1 MSASFNV
8 LDDPWIPVIT
18 AEATEEL
25 LGIRQ
30 ILFRAHELREI
41 SSASPLEEYSMYRFL
56 GLFLM
61 DALRPERESDIE
73 DLLDGESFDHEV
85 IEDYIALCES
95 EGVSFDLFDE
105 KRPFLQSKFDVNSEK
120 TDGNTSRIDLTKAS
134 GNNHTHFDHGA
145 ETVRFLQADDAL
157 RQLLI
162 TYTFIAIGG
171 RGFKQGVN
179 GTPPYFSLIKGK
191 TLFETLINTLL
202 PIERISIPFDKPPV
216 LWRRESIQ
224 KEEDLPRVS
233 WMQGMLLPARRIL
246 LVPDPE
252 GRVTDV
258 YFSQGESFANK
269 ETWRDPYVSYQLQTK
284 KPIVPEDDKAI
295 WQNLCD
301 IIKSDSKLS
310 LLKLYRDTHTGET
323 PELTVYG
330 VKTDRAKYIQIYRYT
345 LSIPA
350 KLLKPDSEESVLL
363 LYKAVS
369 IVENLESKL
378 KKALL
383 DVYVPEGEDK
393 KKKKQKKNIQQ
404 SFKDCLVLYLRKC
417 ELRFWNYCD
426 EICASGPR
434 IEAFFG
440 FVDDV
445 AKFAKAAF
453 DSSVS
458 EGDLRAH
465 SLAKAESARIRLL
478 RNIEDLKKEAR
489 M

>member
-1 MSASFNV
+1 MRASFNA
-8 LDDPWIPVIT
+8 LDAPWIPVIT
-18 AEATEEL
+18 AEGTEEL

-30 ILFRAHELREI
+30 TLFRAHELREI
-41 SSASPLEEYSMYRFL
+41 SSASPLEEYSVYRFL

-73 DLLDGESFDHEV
+73 DLLDGERFDKGE
-85 IEDYIALCES
+85 IEDYITLCES

-105 KRPFLQSKFDVNSEK
+105 NRPFLQSKFDEK
-120 TDGNTSRIDLTKAS
+120 TEKPDGNICRIDLTKAS

-145 ETVRFLQADDAL
+145 GKNRFLQADDAL

-162 TYTFIAIGG
+162 TYTFITIGG

-179 GTPPYFSLIKGK
+179 GTPPYFSLIQGK
-191 TLFETLINTLL
+191 QLYETLINTLL
-202 PIERISIPFDKPPV
+202 PIERIGIPFDSPPV
-216 LWRRESIQ
+216 FWRRESIQ
-224 KEEDLPRVS
+224 KEDLPVVS
-233 WMQGMLLPARRIL
+233 WMQGMLLPARRIQ
-246 LVPDPE
+246 LVPDSE

-258 YFSQGESFANK
+258 YFSQGESFVNNRS
-269 ETWRDPYVSYQLQTK
+269 WRDPYVSYQLRTK
-284 KPIVPEDDKAI
+284 KPVVPEDDKAI

-301 IIKSDSKLS
+301 IINFDKKMS
-310 LLKLYRDTHTGET
+310 LLELYRNTHVGET
-323 PELTVYG
+323 PELIVYG
-330 VKTDRAKYIQIYRYT
+330 FKTDQAKYIQVFRYT

-350 KLLKPDSEESVLL
+350 KLLNPDNEESILL

-369 IVENLESKL
+369 IVDNLECEL

-393 KKKKQKKNIQQ
+393 KKKQKKNIQQ
-404 SFKDCLVLYLRKC
+404 SFKDCLALYLRQC
-417 ELRFWNYCD
+417 ELRFWDYCD
-426 EICASGPR
+426 KICASEPR
-434 IEAFFG
+434 LEAFIG

-445 AKFAKAAF
+445 AKFANAAF
-453 DSSVS
+453 DRAVL

-465 SLAKAESARIRLL
+465 SLVKAESARIRLL
-478 RNIEDLKKEAR
+478 QSIETKKKEAR